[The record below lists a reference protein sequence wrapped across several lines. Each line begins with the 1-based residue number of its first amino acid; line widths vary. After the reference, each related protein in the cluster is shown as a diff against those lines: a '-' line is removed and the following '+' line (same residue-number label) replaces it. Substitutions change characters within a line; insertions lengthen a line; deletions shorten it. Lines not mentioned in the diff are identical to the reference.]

1 MQSKCIPRIGGN
13 PEIRRL
19 PPQDLQKYALCAH
32 LHLPCSNHISPP
44 VDEQPFSFTDNF
56 MRTSFYFGTTP
67 AQSGRKAAR
76 KLEKSR
82 PLRYTYG
89 KGLIMEYAT
98 IQVTVPKAM
107 QEYFSDEYAQDSG
120 DVLKRNALLLYPY
133 VHNNVISHGRAAE
146 ILGIRKL
153 DLIELY
159 DDMGFPYFDMD
170 ISDVMQEL
178 NAARCSKLSNRKVF
192 RS

>member
-1 MQSKCIPRIGGN
+1 MIFPGN
-13 PEIRRL
+13 L
-19 PPQDLQKYALCAH
+19 
-32 LHLPCSNHISPP
+32 
-44 VDEQPFSFTDNF
+44 
-56 MRTSFYFGTTP
+56 
-67 AQSGRKAAR
+67 AAC
-76 KLEKSR
+76 KLEKSLT
-82 PLRYTYG
+82 LRYTHG

-107 QEYFSDEYAQDSG
+107 QAYFSDEYAQDSG
-120 DVLKRNALLLYPY
+120 DILRRNALLLYPY

-170 ISDVMQEL
+170 ISDVMQDI
-178 NAARCSKLSNRKVF
+178 RTF
-192 RS
+192 RSLKKDMA